1 MFVFLVHSSQVG
13 VSVIHDLSDKRV
25 RVCGAVSKKFGSKS
39 VDDNWD
45 GLNVQSVLK
54 PPSRPVSFSNR
65 HANLLNR
72 DDLLTSLD
80 TFKLLP
86 PHFARFHQ
94 T

>member
-1 MFVFLVHSSQVG
+1 
-13 VSVIHDLSDKRV
+13 
-25 RVCGAVSKKFGSKS
+25 VSKKLDSKS

-54 PPSRPVSFSNR
+54 PHNRPVSFSIR

-80 TFKLLP
+80 TFKTPSTTLYTVSPNLVLFTP
-86 PHFARFHQ
+86 KNFAEVI
-94 T
+94 